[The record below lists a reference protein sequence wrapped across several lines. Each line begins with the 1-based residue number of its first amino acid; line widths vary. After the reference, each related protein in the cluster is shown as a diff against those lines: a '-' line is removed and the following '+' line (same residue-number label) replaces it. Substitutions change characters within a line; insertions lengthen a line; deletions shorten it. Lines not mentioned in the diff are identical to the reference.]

1 MLDEKRKLAKRK
13 KLSSIV
19 NIILGMIWISMGLTR
34 TMAENK
40 WNIALVIIGAA
51 LIALSI
57 SVLKNLYLES
67 KAEEYNRIIVL

>member
-57 SVLKNLYLES
+57 SVLKDLYFRKQS
-67 KAEEYNRIIVL
+67 